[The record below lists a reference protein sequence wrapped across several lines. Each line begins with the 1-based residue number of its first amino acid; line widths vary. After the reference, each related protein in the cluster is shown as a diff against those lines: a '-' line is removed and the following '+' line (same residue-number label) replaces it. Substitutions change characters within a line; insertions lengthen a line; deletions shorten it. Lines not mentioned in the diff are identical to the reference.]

1 MILNASI
8 HAPVAT
14 VFAAFTNAT
23 QICEWL
29 CEDAQIE
36 AQTDGRLYLYWRTP
50 KYYVMGEFLEV
61 EINQHLKLRW
71 QDTENPNP
79 QEVSI
84 LFSEENNSTN
94 IEMTFEHQISSQL
107 EKLLTRGFK
116 VLEST
121 QTTGYHLDILERP
134 MLGVIVAGAVNAD
147 NAARYGVPIDYG
159 IALSDTIPGLSA
171 QVAGLQ
177 GGDVLESM
185 NGSKLTDFR
194 SMAAILTE
202 HKAGDSI
209 RLHFYRGETA
219 HDATVILQ
227 ARRLQPYPNSISELA
242 EQLSKDHQQI
252 EQELEAVLV
261 GVSPEH
267 AAKRPSEKTWS
278 ANHVLAHLIQTEREN
293 QAFVASLVVGTELET
308 FSSNLDARVNATLEQ
323 HQNTKAL
330 LEAFKAVNLET
341 KAMIAALPN
350 EFLQRKASVVRL
362 QLNGELYTA
371 HPRQHIE
378 QIKRALAAARAA

>member
-1 MILNASI
+1 MTLSTTID
-8 HAPVAT
+8 APIAT
-14 VFAAFTNAT
+14 VYGAFINTT

-36 AQTDGRLYLYWRTP
+36 AQKDGRLYLYWRTP

-61 EINQHLKLRW
+61 ETNKHLKLRW
-71 QDTENPNP
+71 QDMDNPKP
-79 QEVSI
+79 QEVKI
-84 LFSEENNSTN
+84 HFSEEKNATK
-94 IEMTFEHQISSQL
+94 IEMTFEHNPSSQC
-107 EKLLTRGFK
+107 EKLLNRGFA

-134 MLGVIVAGAVNAD
+134 MLGVIVAGVVNAE

-159 IALSDTIPGLSA
+159 IALSDTIAGLSA
-171 QVAGLQ
+171 QAAGLQ
-177 GGDVLESM
+177 NGDVIESM
-185 NGSKLTDFR
+185 NNTKLTNFGT
-194 SMAAILTE
+194 MTAILSQ

-209 RLHFYRGETA
+209 NLRYYQAETV
-219 HDATVILQ
+219 HDVTLVLQ
-227 ARRLQPYPNSISELA
+227 ARQLQPYPNSISKLA
-242 EQLSKDHQQI
+242 EQLSKDHQTI
-252 EQELEAVLV
+252 EQELEAVMV

-267 AAKRPSEKTWS
+267 AAKRPSEKAWS

-293 QAFVASLVVGTELET
+293 QAFIAGLVVGTELET
-308 FSSNLDARVNATLEQ
+308 FSSNLDARVDATLEQ
-323 HQNTKAL
+323 HQNATAL
-330 LEAFKAVNLET
+330 LKAFKAVNLET

-350 EFLQRKASVVRL
+350 DFLQRKASVVRL
-362 QLNGELYTA
+362 QLNGELYSA